1 MNDTPDEH
9 IAVVGMSCRFP
20 GAPSIADYW
29 DLISSGR
36 TGLTELTEDELRA
49 AGVPRAVIAHPD
61 HVPVAGLL
69 EDPTTFDAAGIGL
82 SETEAGLMDPQQR
95 LALECS
101 VEALEAAGL
110 GRPGHRGAVGVYAGQ
125 AFSAHLVDNLGDR
138 FHPRGGAD
146 PIDSLHLHGLNIAD
160 YLPARIAWQLG
171 LDGPTVDVG
180 ATCATSLVAIHLAV
194 EALLGHQCDTAL
206 AGGVSLRLPQEQGYL
221 SVPDGPFSRD
231 GRTCSYGEGA
241 TGTVFT
247 QGAGMVALRRLGDAL
262 ADGDP
267 IHAVVLGT
275 AIGNDGPDR
284 VGFTAPSVSGQA
296 RVIAEALAAADVD
309 PRDVGLIEGH
319 GTGTMLGD
327 PIEVR
332 ALVEVFGA
340 AEEPWCA
347 LGSVKSMIG
356 HADSAAGVAGFIK
369 AVLAVEHGLIP
380 PTLDADTPNPALPL
394 AGSPF
399 TLATTARTWEDP
411 RRVAGV
417 SAFGIGGIN
426 AHAII
431 ASAPDR
437 SRGGGHPG
445 RGEAEAPLPSPLLIS
460 AADPEAL
467 EHRTEQV
474 RDLAATAAP
483 QDLAGTLAHGSRHLG
498 HRRAL
503 LDEEATP
510 VIAAGDTP
518 PRLVAVMPGGGAQ
531 HAGMAAGFHAA
542 LPTFARSLDASSEA
556 IVELGGRDPRDFVL
570 DPGAAGG
577 EDTRI
582 GLPALAAVELAYLDL
597 LADYGLRPDVAL
609 GHSLGEYSAAVVA
622 GAMDRRDALHLV
634 VERARLFATLP
645 SGAMLSLPVSAQEAE
660 EILFEHPEVDLA
672 AVNGPLLS
680 VVAGS
685 EHAITAL
692 EDSLDRREI
701 DHRRLRVAVASHS
714 RLVEPVLSEIMAL
727 SAGFPRPA
735 PSGGLITGIDG
746 SEITAPLSAD
756 HWARHLRAPVRFDL
770 ALDTALRGGDRALVL
785 QTGPGGDLAAGA
797 ASAAVHVHSCW
808 TTPAEAGSASRAAVA
823 FARTLAIAWS
833 HGLDVDLDR
842 LAPRGRTVPLPP
854 YPWQRRQRGIPHRLG
869 YRDTLA
875 SSSAPRGDGPVP
887 SEAEPLQLPRWRQ
900 EPRHRVADAAT
911 AVVVA
916 LSGNVAEELRAAL
929 IARGVVLSEA
939 AAAAPGASAGPEVL
953 VHLSSPANE
962 EELRAEAE
970 TFGRLARSIGEI
982 GVRGLVHLTLGA
994 EDVLGTETVN
1004 PFATATSGL
1013 VRVLGQEVEGIAW
1026 TTVDLDLAA
1035 PAWDRA
1041 VEEIL
1046 RFHTE
1051 LTERESAETTI
1062 SALQPHRAVRGSR
1075 SWTRRWDSWHPA
1087 SGIGAMDHDPGEP
1100 EVWVVTGGLGSVGL
1114 ALAERIEA
1122 NSRAAR
1128 IVLAGRSLPEAGSE
1142 RARRLA
1148 GLERTRAARVDVAA
1162 PGALAALLDSVVA
1175 EHGRLDHIV
1184 HAPVHVDLAPLAEL
1198 DTTSIEAA
1206 FAPKIRGTLELSAA
1220 LESLPAAPSVL
1231 LLSSVAGTI
1240 GGFGLGA
1247 YVAAGRFLDGFATAK
1262 GWTTLDLDR
1271 IRTGS
1276 SEESNSAAEIS
1287 MRYAIDLDDAVTTIL
1302 RVIGLDVKGMIA
1314 ASPAELD
1321 SRTAHLDSTRTT
1333 TANTSPD
1340 GGSELTGWEGIVAE
1354 VWSRVLSRPV
1364 TSPAD
1369 DFFALGGHSLLATR
1383 VLATFRSE
1391 HGIDLRLRELLSAP
1405 TVADCARLFESRGH
1419 TAAAT
1424 GRADEA
1430 GPHDKDAAA
1439 GAVTAATAEPTEAGE
1454 LAGAARHEDSRFG
1467 LTRVQHAYWIG
1478 RTRGLDPASPEG
1490 HGVGCHFYLEYA
1502 VTDLDVARYRQAWR
1516 DVVARHPMLRAIIT
1530 AEGEHRILELP
1541 PDWAPQLVDL
1551 RGEDHADEALADLRE
1566 QWSTR
1571 VADPSRWPLVTPVI
1585 VGLPDGTWRVL
1596 LSVDVLVCDSA
1607 SWMIVDREVR
1617 ARYLD
1622 PSADLGEEPP
1632 SFARCLRALE
1642 GRDEDSRREEA
1653 WAHWRERLDRLPDA
1667 PRIARAGSSAG
1678 DEAAG
1683 GDGNEAPRR
1692 LTSRPHFTRLAG
1704 RIPAETWAR
1713 WTRDCA
1719 LHRVTP
1725 TAFVLSRYR
1734 SLLARWSGDERFSI
1748 TLSVFDRPDLP
1759 GVDRVVGE
1767 FSSMIIHEADESG
1780 AAGPQLWE
1788 NVRATHDR
1796 LVEDLDQSGV
1806 SGIDVLAEWSR
1817 RRGRTGNIPV
1827 VFTSMLGLD
1836 SLGGAAHDHEWLG
1849 TQVHGVSQTPQVWLD
1864 HQAFDH
1870 RGDLVLQWDV
1880 CDTVVDLAEAREWF
1894 SAYLASFEP
1903 AEEDPS
1909 SAPRS
1914 ADLAPTS
1921 AQDDGTL
1928 REAVT
1933 MVWAELLGLDPEE
1946 IGAETFLTLGGD
1958 SLLAVRMA
1966 SALRRATGT
1975 GLPLNEIRADITVAD
1990 LVALL
1995 SDRDPGVTRLP
2006 LRRRADPCAPFPLLP
2021 LQQGY
2026 FVGQS
2031 GGWDNSYRTA
2041 HVSTDVALTL
2051 PAGEP
2056 DPEALEA
2063 LLRRAVDA
2071 VAAHQPMVRAEV
2083 LPDGTQR
2090 LRDPE
2095 DESARTPA
2103 TVIDLRDHPDPE
2115 TELARLRAVWATE
2128 GPDPESGPAVAV
2140 DVVLL
2145 GRGRGRLH
2153 VSSSLLVMDGWSAA
2167 LYDREL
2173 FAQLAEPG
2181 TLEAPLEIDFG
2192 DYVDSVTSPS
2202 VESAREEH
2210 RRWWFERLESLPAPP
2225 RLPHREPDG
2234 EHVVERMTMREFWLE
2249 PDDWRVLRDV
2259 CRSHGVTPATA
2270 VLSVFALALQ
2280 RLTGRSEILLNSM
2293 QHNRVPIHADIDRLI
2308 GAFSRTAL
2316 LPLRLPGGTVLE
2328 TMRSIAGQVDE
2339 HGRRDLVTAVEVGRE
2354 LGRRR
2359 GRSTTIAP
2367 VVFQSTLGMD
2377 SALGGSLPERL
2388 GPLGRIHLGD
2398 FHQDIRTPQVELE
2411 LRVFEL
2417 EGSFIASLA
2426 SVDEVL
2432 AEGVPDRVLE
2442 EVATGIE
2449 ALHDPETW
2457 TTALPPVGTGVW
2469 ELECRPGAERTETA
2483 RAADR
2488 VGPVGNALAVDEGEL
2503 AAVARLW
2510 AEMLELPQAP
2520 SRDED
2525 FFSLGGD
2532 SLLAVRMLTRH
2543 REETGRRIEIRDFLS
2558 DPTPSGLVRT
2568 GQPEETRRPVP
2579 EESLFELRAG
2589 TGRPIFL
2596 LHPSGGDVLC
2606 YVELARRLDTA
2617 RPVVAIGDPGLDD
2630 HPVPGTV
2637 EGMVGLYRD
2646 LIRTRQ
2652 PIGPLTIG
2660 GWSMGGTLAQELARR
2675 LRSDGC
2681 EVDALLMIDSNSP
2694 ERIVRLTGMTETDA
2708 EDVQRLRQLRSIEA
2722 FLGLDLGRHEH
2733 WRGLAEQLDAHGAL
2747 PAGEHRERR
2756 FEVFRRHMD
2765 ALARHRAGVLD
2776 EAVPTLLVRA
2786 AERSPRNSAE
2796 GMGVDDTAEADLGWS
2811 PWITGPLRVVDV
2823 DAHHYS
2829 VIRSPAVEE
2838 VADEIS
2844 AFLAKPADI
2853 HGPTAPAT
2861 ATIGTENP

>member
-1 MNDTPDEH
+1 MNETNETALEH

-20 GAPSIADYW
+20 GAASIEAYW

-36 TGLTELTEDELRA
+36 TGLTELTEEALRA
-49 AGVPRAVIAHPD
+49 AGVPRTLIAHPD

-69 EDPTTFDAAGIGL
+69 EDPTAFDAAGIGL
-82 SETEAGLMDPQQR
+82 PETEARLMDPQQR

-146 PIDSLHLHGLNIAD
+146 PVDSLHLHGLNVAD

-171 LDGPTVDVG
+171 LDGPTVNVG

-206 AGGVSLRLPQEQGYL
+206 AGGVSLRLPQEHGYL
-221 SVPDGPFSRD
+221 SIPDGPFSRD
-231 GRTCSYGEGA
+231 GRTCAYGEDA

-247 QGAGMVALRRLGDAL
+247 QGVGMVALRRLSDAL

-267 IHAVVLGT
+267 VHAVVLGS

-332 ALVEVFGA
+332 ALGEAFGT

-356 HADSAAGVAGFIK
+356 HTDSAAGVAGFIK

-394 AGSPF
+394 SGSPF
-399 TLATTARTWEDP
+399 ALATAARTWTVS

-431 ASAPDR
+431 ANAPEGRWAEDAPHR
-437 SRGGGHPG
+437 SGS
-445 RGEAEAPLPSPLLIS
+445 LPSPLLLA

-467 EHRTEQV
+467 DHRTEQV
-474 RDLAATAAP
+474 RALAAATAP
-483 QDLAGTLAHGSRHLG
+483 RDLAGTLAHGSRHLG

-503 LDEEATP
+503 IDGEATP
-510 VIAAGDTP
+510 AVAVGSAV
-518 PRLVAVMPGGGAQ
+518 PRLIAVMPGGGAQ
-531 HAGMAAGFHAA
+531 HPGMAAGLYAA
-542 LPTFARSLDASSEA
+542 QPTFARSLDASSEM
-556 IVELGGRDPRDFVL
+556 IVEFGGRDPRAFAL
-570 DPGAAGG
+570 DPAAGGG

-597 LADYGLRPDVAL
+597 LAEYGLRPDVTL

-622 GAMDRRDALHLV
+622 GAMERRDALHLV
-634 VERARLFATLP
+634 VERARLFSTLP
-645 SGAMLSLPVSAQEAE
+645 AGAMLSLPVSAKEAE
-660 EILFEHPEVDLA
+660 ETLVGHPEVDLA

-685 EHAITAL
+685 QHAITVL
-692 EDSLDRREI
+692 EDSLDRIGI

-714 RLVEPVLSEIMAL
+714 RLVEPVLPEITEL
-727 SAGFPRPA
+727 SAGFSRPEPR
-735 PSGGLITGIDG
+735 GGLITGIDG
-746 SEITAPLSAD
+746 SEVTAPLSAD
-756 HWARHLRAPVRFDL
+756 HWVRHLRSPVRFDL
-770 ALDTALRGGDRALVL
+770 ALDTAVRGGERALVL
-785 QTGPGGDLAAGA
+785 QTGPGGSLAAGI
-797 ASAAVHVHSCW
+797 ASDVVHVHPCW
-808 TTPAEAGSASRAAVA
+808 TEPADAGSVAGASSAL
-823 FARTLAIAWS
+823 ARTLAIAWS
-833 HGLDVDLDR
+833 HGLEVDLDR
-842 LAPRGRTVPLPP
+842 FAPRGRTVALPP
-854 YPWQRRQRGIPHRLG
+854 YPWQRRHRGLPHRLG
-869 YRDTLA
+869 VRDTVGRSTA
-875 SSSAPRGDGPVP
+875 AGERGSTP
-887 SEAEPLQLPRWRQ
+887 SETEPLQLPSWRQ
-900 EPRHRVADAAT
+900 EPRRREPAPGT
-911 AVVVA
+911 AVRVA
-916 LSGNVAEELRAAL
+916 LSGDDRDELRSAL
-929 IARGVVLSEA
+929 AERGIVITEA
-939 AAAAPGASAGPEVL
+939 DAEAGPEIL
-953 VHLSSPANE
+953 VHLSSPTDE

-970 TFGRLARSIGEI
+970 SFAHLARTIGELDA
-982 GVRGLVHLTLGA
+982 RGFVHLTLGA

-1013 VRVLGQEVEGIAW
+1013 VRVLGQEVDQIAW
-1026 TTVDLDLAA
+1026 ITVDLDPAA

-1041 VEEIL
+1041 AEEVL
-1046 RFHTE
+1046 RFHAE
-1051 LTERESAETTI
+1051 LPDLEAGGSVETT
-1062 SALQPHRAVRGSR
+1062 AAPVQPHRAVRGGR
-1075 SWTRRWDSWHPA
+1075 SWTRRWESWHPA
-1087 SGIGAMDHDPGEP
+1087 SETREAADDGPRSPA
-1100 EVWVVTGGLGSVGL
+1100 VWVITGGLGSVGM

-1122 NSRAAR
+1122 NSPTAR
-1128 IVLAGRSLPEAGSE
+1128 IVLAGRTLPEPGSDRSE
-1142 RARRLA
+1142 RLA
-1148 GLERTRAARVDVAA
+1148 ALHRTRASRVDVSA
-1162 PGALAALLDSVVA
+1162 PGALETLLGSVIA
-1175 EHGRLDHIV
+1175 EHGRIDHIV

-1206 FAPKIRGTLELSAA
+1206 FAPKIRGTLELAAA
-1220 LESLPAAPSVL
+1220 LDSLPGDPSVL

-1247 YVAAGRFLDGFATAK
+1247 YVAAGRFLDGFAAAN

-1276 SEESNSAAEIS
+1276 SDESNSAAEIS
-1287 MRYAIDLDDAVTTIL
+1287 MRYAIDLDDAVSTIL
-1302 RVIGLDVKGMIA
+1302 RVIGLEVRGMIA
-1314 ASPAELD
+1314 ASPGELD
-1321 SRTAHLDSTRTT
+1321 SRTAHLDASRT
-1333 TANTSPD
+1333 ASASSGSD
-1340 GGSELTGWEGIVAE
+1340 AGGDLTGWEGVVAE
-1354 VWSRVLSRPV
+1354 VWSHVLSRPV
-1364 TSPAD
+1364 TSAAD

-1383 VLATFRSE
+1383 VLAAFRNE
-1391 HGIDLRLRELLSAP
+1391 HGIDLRLRDLLSAP
-1405 TVADCARLFESRGH
+1405 TVGDCALLLGARSGGS
-1419 TAAAT
+1419 A
-1424 GRADEA
+1424 
-1430 GPHDKDAAA
+1430 DAAA
-1439 GAVTAATAEPTEAGE
+1439 EPSGTDAAIGQADLDASTGRDGTAEPTDET
-1454 LAGAARHEDSRFG
+1454 RFG

-1490 HGVGCHFYLEYA
+1490 EGVGCHFYLEYA
-1502 VTDLDVARYRQAWR
+1502 VNDLDVPRYRQAWR

-1530 AEGEHRILELP
+1530 DEGEHRILDLP
-1541 PDWAPQLVDL
+1541 ADWVPQLVDL
-1551 RGEDHADEALADLRE
+1551 RAEEHAEQALSELRE

-1571 VADPSRWPLVTPVI
+1571 VADPSRWPLVNPVI
-1585 VGLPDGTWRVL
+1585 VSLPDGTWRVL

-1622 PSADLGEEPP
+1622 PGADLGAEPP
-1632 SFARCLRALE
+1632 SFASCLRALE
-1642 GRDEDSRREEA
+1642 SSGQGPRRTA
-1653 WAHWRERLDRLPDA
+1653 ASAHWRARLDRLPDA
-1667 PRIARAGSSAG
+1667 PSIAAAG
-1678 DEAAG
+1678 DSDLRTHIA
-1683 GDGNEAPRR
+1683 
-1692 LTSRPHFTRLAG
+1692 RPHFTRLTG

-1713 WTRDCA
+1713 WTHECA

-1734 SLLARWSGDERFSI
+1734 SILARWSGDERFAI

-1767 FSSMIIHEADESG
+1767 FSSMVLHEADERG
-1780 AAGPQLWE
+1780 AADGAEIWQG
-1788 NVRATHDR
+1788 VRATQDR
-1796 LVEDLDQSGV
+1796 LVEDLDHREM
-1806 SGIDVLAEWSR
+1806 SGIEVLTEWSR
-1817 RRGRTGNIPV
+1817 GRGRTMNIPV

-1836 SLGGAAHDHEWLG
+1836 RLGDATAHDHEWLG

-1880 CDTVVDLAEAREWF
+1880 CDSAVDLDEARAWF
-1894 SAYLASFEP
+1894 ASYLASFEP
-1903 AEEDPS
+1903 LDEDPS
-1909 SAPRS
+1909 PPEATTMSE
-1914 ADLAPTS
+1914 DLAPTS
-1921 AQDDGTL
+1921 TPDDEAL
-1928 REAVT
+1928 HEAVT
-1933 MVWAELLGLDPEE
+1933 RVWADLLGLKPDE
-1946 IGAETFLTLGGD
+1946 IGTATFLSLGGD

-1966 SALRRATGT
+1966 SALRRSTGR
-1975 GLPLNEIRADITVAD
+1975 GLPLNEVRADITVED
-1990 LVALL
+1990 LVGLL

-2006 LRRRADPCAPFPLLP
+2006 LRRRADAHEPFPLLP

-2041 HVSTDVALTL
+2041 HVSTDVALAL

-2056 DPEALEA
+2056 DPEALA
-2063 LLRRAVDA
+2063 VLLQRAADA
-2071 VAAHQPMVRAEV
+2071 VAAHQPMVRAEI

-2090 LRDPE
+2090 LRDPA
-2095 DESARTPA
+2095 DDAFGTPT
-2103 TVIDLRDHPDPE
+2103 TVIDLRDHPHPE
-2115 TELARLRAVWATE
+2115 AELDRLRSDWATE
-2128 GPDPESGPAVAV
+2128 GPDPQTGPAITV

-2145 GRGRGRLH
+2145 GGGKGRLH

-2181 TLEAPLEIDFG
+2181 TMEAPLDLDFG
-2192 DYVDSVTSPS
+2192 DYVGSVTSPA
-2202 VESAREEH
+2202 VESTRDEH
-2210 RRWWFERLESLPAPP
+2210 RRWWFERIDALPAPP
-2225 RLPHREPDG
+2225 RLPRRGTDG
-2234 EHVVERMTMREFWLE
+2234 GSSAERMTMREFRLE
-2249 PDDWRVLRDV
+2249 PGDWQRLREA

-2270 VLSVFALALQ
+2270 VLSAFALTLQ
-2280 RLTGRSEILLNSM
+2280 RLTGQSEILLNSM
-2293 QHNRVPIHADIDRLI
+2293 QHNRVPIHADVDRLI

-2316 LPLRLPGGTVLE
+2316 LPLSLPGGTVLE

-2354 LGRRR
+2354 FGRRH
-2359 GRSTTIAP
+2359 GISTTIAP

-2388 GPLGRIHLGD
+2388 GPFGRVHLGE

-2432 AEGVPDRVLE
+2432 AEGVPDRVLA
-2442 EVATGIE
+2442 EVAATIE
-2449 ALHDPETW
+2449 GLFDAAAW
-2457 TTALPPVGTGVW
+2457 TDALPTVGTGVW
-2469 ELECRPGAERTETA
+2469 ELEEPMDTGRSTPPEDAGRPL
-2483 RAADR
+2483 
-2488 VGPVGNALAVDEGEL
+2488 PVDAGRPLPVDEDKL
-2503 AAVARLW
+2503 AAVAFLW
-2510 AEMLELPQAP
+2510 AEMLDLPAAP
-2520 SRDED
+2520 DGGED

-2543 REETGRRIEIRDFLS
+2543 REKTGSRIAIRDFLA
-2558 DPTPSGLVRT
+2558 DPTPACLVRA
-2568 GQPEETRRPVP
+2568 GEPGPGPQARSGSSGAAQSRGPAPV
-2579 EESLFELRAG
+2579 EALLELRPG
-2589 TGRPIFL
+2589 VGRPIFL

-2606 YVELARRLDTA
+2606 YVELARRLDTT
-2617 RPVVAIGDPGLDD
+2617 RPILAIGDPGLDG
-2630 HPVPGTV
+2630 HPMPGTI
-2637 EGMVGLYRD
+2637 EGMVEVYRD
-2646 LIRTRQ
+2646 LIRSRQ
-2652 PIGPLTIG
+2652 PLGPWTIG
-2660 GWSMGGTLAQELARR
+2660 GWSMGGTVAQELARL
-2675 LRSDGC
+2675 LRAEGG

-2694 ERIVRLTGMTETDA
+2694 ERILRLAGMTETDA
-2708 EDVQRLRQLRSIEA
+2708 EDTQRLRQLRSVEA
-2722 FLGLDLGRHEH
+2722 FLGLDLGRHEQ
-2733 WRGLAEQLDAHGAL
+2733 WQSLAEQLEAHGAL
-2747 PAGEHRERR
+2747 PGGEHRERR

-2776 EAVPTLLVRA
+2776 DSVPTLLIRA

-2811 PWITGPLRVVDV
+2811 PWIAGPLRIADV

-2829 VIRSPAVEE
+2829 VVRSPAAEE
-2838 VADEIS
+2838 VAIEFS
-2844 AFLAKPADI
+2844 AFLADPAAATS
-2853 HGPTAPAT
+2853 PTALAT
-2861 ATIGTENP
+2861 ETIRMENP